1 MSVASGAAKARHLK
15 LFVLLAA
22 ASAPHS
28 LLAQNATA
36 APARDSDSIESTA
49 TQGSQPIDQAYT
61 QKIRA
66 YTTEPYFSSPLV
78 DYLPASATVP
88 TPAAVLGDVAGAPG
102 ILPYSA
108 DVNRYMRMLE
118 KASPRVK
125 VVSIGRSEEGREM
138 IAVAISSEENLAH
151 LDENRARLA
160 KLGDPRS
167 IGMDDDAADRLV
179 SASVPVYYITGALHS
194 GETGAPTA
202 LMELAYR
209 LAVDESPYIRDIR
222 EHMITLI
229 TPVVEV
235 DGRDR
240 VVDVYRWHLAHPGQ
254 LSPPAIYWGKYV
266 EHDNNRDAMTLTL
279 KVTQN
284 VLATYLGWQ
293 AQVLHDLHESYPY
306 LYDDTAGDGPFN
318 AWVDPILTNEWEV
331 LGWRNVADMTAFGMP
346 GVYTHGD
353 LDTWSPAYLMFLAA
367 THNGI
372 SRLYETFGNDGADTL
387 ERTLLPED
395 TNRTWYRQNP
405 PLAKAL
411 WSQRDNNNYEETALL
426 TTLHYFEEN
435 RALFLKN
442 YYLKSKRSVEKPTL
456 EGPAAYVFPADDP
469 RPGSQARL
477 LQILARQGCEIS
489 RARAAFRVS
498 LAAPAQAAATQG
510 ESASAPPA
518 SGSADASA
526 REFPAGSYIV
536 RMDQPYSR
544 VADALLDYQYWSPT
558 DPRRDPSDDTG
569 WTLGELFDVQVVR
582 VADTKIL
589 DAPMDRVA
597 DIRAPSGVS
606 GTGTIFLIDDNS
618 DPALASLRY
627 RLHDATIDA
636 AEEPFDAAGRTFH
649 RGSFIIRA
657 GASASVQDI
666 SAAVADLGLRAV
678 AVAAPPGV
686 ATHPVRAARI
696 AVLHTWQR
704 TMSEGWWR
712 LALDTLGVPYDYIST
727 QTVST
732 EENLNTKYD
741 VILFPPAD
749 TGGDA
754 MSIVRGMP
762 AEWGNPLP
770 WKTTPETPNIGH
782 LGSVDDS
789 TDDMRPGLGWA
800 GLAHLEQFV
809 ERGGVLVTAAD
820 TSDFAASLG
829 LARGVSVT
837 PADKLRL
844 VGSVVRTVKVDEASP
859 IAYGYDDTLSAYAS
873 GGPIFAISNLASG
886 PSPDAASEE
895 RPTGRGTASGDPDF
909 TPARQS
915 APIAATP
922 KPNPWEAPP
931 VTPDDARNNPE
942 LIPPAERPRVIFR
955 YGGSGA
961 ADDDP
966 DDALLVSGLLD
977 HGDEIAEHASV
988 IDVPA
993 GQGHI
998 VLFSTNPIYRGE
1010 TVGNYSLVLNTILNF
1025 DSLNAGRASAEK

>member
-1 MSVASGAAKARHLK
+1 MKFAGGGATVRRLALVA
-15 LFVLLAA
+15 LLAA
-22 ASAPHS
+22 GAAALP
-28 LLAQNATA
+28 LLAQSS
-36 APARDSDSIESTA
+36 APTRDPA
-49 TQGSQPIDQAYT
+49 QAIDQQYT
-61 QKIRA
+61 DKIRA
-66 YTTEPYFSSPLV
+66 YTTAPYFSSPLV
-78 DYLPASATVP
+78 DYLPKSDTVP

-108 DVNRYMRMLE
+108 DVNRYMRMLAQ
-118 KASPRVK
+118 ASPRVK
-125 VVSIGRSEEGREM
+125 VISIGHSEEGREM

-160 KLGDPRS
+160 KLGDPRV
-167 IGMDDDAADRLV
+167 IAMDDAAADRLI

-194 GETGAPTA
+194 DETGAPTA

-284 VLATYLGWQ
+284 VLATYVGWQ

-318 AWVDPILTNEWEV
+318 AWVDPILTNEWEL

-353 LDTWSPAYLMFLAA
+353 LDTWSPAYMMFIAA

-372 SRLYETFGNDGADTL
+372 SRLYETFGNDGADTV
-387 ERTLLPED
+387 ERTLLPAD

-405 PLAKAL
+405 PLAKTL

-426 TTLHYFEEN
+426 TTLHYFQEN

-456 EGPAAYVFPADDP
+456 EGPAAYVFPADNP
-469 RPGSQARL
+469 RPGLQARL

-489 RARAAFRVS
+489 RARTSFSVS
-498 LAAPAQAAATQG
+498 LPVATPSATSGAAASASPAPDSS
-510 ESASAPPA
+510 ESAV
-518 SGSADASA
+518 

-558 DPRRDPSDDTG
+558 DPRHDPSDDTG
-569 WTLGELFDVQVVR
+569 WTLGELFDVEVVR
-582 VADTKIL
+582 AADPKVL
-589 DAPMDRVA
+589 DAPMDRA
-597 DIRAPSGVS
+597 TEIRAPGGVS
-606 GTGTIFLIDDNS
+606 GTGGIFLIDDNA

-627 RLHDATIDA
+627 RLPAASIDT
-636 AEEPFDAAGRTFH
+636 AEEPFDVAGHTFH
-649 RGSFIIRA
+649 RGTFIIRG
-657 GASASVQDI
+657 GASAKDVSD
-666 SAAVADLGLRAV
+666 AVDDLGLRAIAV
-678 AVAAPPGV
+678 AVAPAV

-712 LALDTLGVPYDYIST
+712 LALDTLAIPYDYIST
-727 QTVST
+727 QTVAAS
-732 EENLNTKYD
+732 ENLNAKYD

-749 TGGDA
+749 TGDDA

-809 ERGGVLVTAAD
+809 ERGGVLVTAED

-829 LARGVSVT
+829 LTRGVSVT

-859 IAYGYDDTLSAYAS
+859 IAYGYDDTLSAYS
-873 GGPIFAISNLASG
+873 SSGPIFAISNLASG
-886 PSPDAASEE
+886 ASPDDVAAEE
-895 RPTGRGTASGDPDF
+895 RPTGRGTSSSSDSDFIPGRGAEAAS
-909 TPARQS
+909 AS
-915 APIAATP
+915 ATSPATP
-922 KPNPWEAPP
+922 TPTQKTNPWEAPP
-931 VTPDDARNNPE
+931 VTPDDARNNPA
-942 LIPPAERPRVIFR
+942 LIPPAARPRVIFR
-955 YGGSGA
+955 YGDEDG
-961 ADDDP
+961 
-966 DDALLVSGLLD
+966 LLVSGLLD

-1025 DSLNAGRASAEK
+1025 DSLNAGRALQDK